1 MARRPKVEKG
11 SANDTAELIE
21 RASLEA
27 FYEKGYHGT
36 SIREIAR
43 GSGIGVSTL
52 FHHYESKARIV
63 ERILHRAVDEMQRDI
78 DQALSEVGPAPK
90 ERLAAGFRALVLA
103 HCERQMDSFVAVSE
117 LRSLEPAA
125 EHEIRIKRRAVQ
137 HVFDVAVE
145 EGAQSGEFHCDHAHE
160 AARAIVAL
168 GTSVATWYRHGDG
181 YTPDE
186 VADIYVDMALRIAGA
201 DLPAGVSMPS

>member
-1 MARRPKVEKG
+1 MARVGKG
-11 SANDTAELIE
+11 GQTVNTDTADVIE
-21 RASLEA
+21 RTALSM

-36 SIREIAR
+36 SIREIA
-43 GSGIGVSTL
+43 GGAGISVPGL

-78 DQALSEVGPAPK
+78 DEALAEVGPAPR
-90 ERLAAGFRALVLA
+90 ERLTAGFRALVLA
-103 HCERQMDSFVAVSE
+103 HCERQMDSFVAQSE

-125 EHEIRIKRRAVQ
+125 EGEIRKKRRDVQ
-137 HVFDVAVE
+137 HVFDAAVE
-145 EGAQSGEFHCDHAHE
+145 EGAQSNEFHCDHPHE

-168 GTSVATWYRHGDG
+168 GTSVATWYRHGNG

-201 DLPAGVSMPS
+201 DLPAGVPLPD

>member
-1 MARRPKVEKG
+1 MAGAAKG
-11 SANDTAELIE
+11 EQVGSTDTAEVIE
-21 RASLEA
+21 RTALSI
-27 FYEKGYHGT
+27 FYVKGYHGT

-43 GSGIGVSTL
+43 GADISVPGL

-78 DQALSEVGPAPK
+78 DGALDEVGPAPR
-90 ERLAAGFRALVLA
+90 ERLTAGFRALVLA
-103 HCERQMDSFVAVSE
+103 HCERQMDSFVAQSE
-117 LRSLEPAA
+117 LRSLEPDA
-125 EHEIRIKRRAVQ
+125 EEEIREKRRSVQ
-137 HVFDVAVE
+137 HVFDAAVD
-145 EGAQSGEFHCDHAHE
+145 EGAQSGEIHCDHPHE

-168 GTSVATWYRHGDG
+168 GTSVATWYRHGNG

-201 DLPAGVSMPS
+201 DLPAGVSLPE